1 MNATAASS
9 RRPILLIEDNDADA
23 TLLTRA
29 FEKSAPGVAI
39 HRVKSGE
46 DALAYVMGLKKFAD
60 RIHYP
65 DPGLVLLDLH
75 LPDLA
80 GLQILNVIR
89 HHKAVARVPVVVLS
103 GTDNPDTV
111 ANAYDAGASSFV
123 VKQFEPA
130 LLEKLARAIVSYWLE
145 FNQVPERTTK

>member
-1 MNATAASS
+1 MNATVAASG
-9 RRPILLIEDNDADA
+9 RPILLIEDNDADA
-23 TLLTRA
+23 ALLTRA
-29 FEKSAPGVAI
+29 FQKSAPNVAI

-46 DALAYVMGLKKFAD
+46 DALAYVMGLKKFTD
-60 RIHYP
+60 RTRYP

-103 GTDNPDTV
+103 GVYHEDAV
-111 ANAYDAGASSFV
+111 SSAYDAGASSFV
-123 VKQFEPA
+123 VKQFDPA
-130 LLEKLARAIVSYWLE
+130 QLDKLARAIVSYWLE
-145 FNQVPERTTK
+145 FNQVPEKTVK

>member
-1 MNATAASS
+1 MNATAAATG
-9 RRPILLIEDNDADA
+9 RPILLIEDNDADA

-29 FEKSAPGVAI
+29 FRKSAPNVAI
-39 HRVKSGE
+39 HRVSSGE
-46 DALAYVMGLKKFAD
+46 DALAYVMGLKKFSD
-60 RIHYP
+60 RTRYP

-89 HHKAVARVPVVVLS
+89 HHKSVARVPVVVLS
-103 GTDNPDTV
+103 GVYHEDAV

-123 VKQFEPA
+123 VKQFEPE
-130 LLEKLARAIVSYWLE
+130 LLAKLANAIVSYWLE
-145 FNQVPERTTK
+145 FNQVPAKAAK